1 MQNTTAKLLFL
12 LIVTGALFVGCARK
26 DDETIETGGSLGQS
40 IVGEL
45 DDESEDEDDESEDE
59 DDENDEEGEGWD
71 DDYPTPSTNT
81 TTTPSTTTPTTSTT
95 QSSTYKDGTYSST
108 SSYNTPAGV
117 QKMGI
122 TLSLK
127 GGVIQSVSVDHLAT
141 IQICQSYQEVFDQG
155 ISGLVVGKSL
165 ASLGSIGA
173 VNGASLTPHG
183 FNSSVAA
190 IKTQAAI

>member
-45 DDESEDEDDESEDE
+45 DDESEDEDDEEG
-59 DDENDEEGEGWD
+59 EEGEGWD

-173 VNGASLTPHG
+173 VNGASLTPNG

>member
-26 DDETIETGGSLGQS
+26 DDETIETIETIETSGSLGQS

-45 DDESEDEDDESEDE
+45 DDEGEDENE
-59 DDENDEEGEGWD
+59 EEGVDD
-71 DDYPTPSTNT
+71 DDYPTPSANT
-81 TTTPSTTTPTTSTT
+81 TTTTTTPTTTPSTTT

-173 VNGASLTPHG
+173 VNGASLTPNG